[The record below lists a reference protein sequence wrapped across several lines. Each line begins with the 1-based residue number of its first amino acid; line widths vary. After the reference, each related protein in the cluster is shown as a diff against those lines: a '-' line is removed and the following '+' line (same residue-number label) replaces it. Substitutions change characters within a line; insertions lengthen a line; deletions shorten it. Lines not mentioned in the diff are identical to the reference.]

1 VGTSC
6 GTGCKRRMR
15 GRSLQWL
22 VLLAVIATS
31 CTAAPDISG
40 PAVRT
45 STAPSV
51 ARLAGP
57 PPLLRPG
64 GQVRFVTT
72 VSNEVRA
79 EDAATSVVR
88 WTLPTPVLASG
99 SSLYWRVLP
108 SDDGL
113 SVYVQAVLDGR
124 SPTYL
129 GTRRIDART
138 GVELASDIKF
148 EVYWY
153 ENVVLWTALTYD
165 GRLQMAIE
173 RALAAGGGYRLRT
186 FDPLTLKMLTDVPQP
201 APPALS
207 STPSSGVVL
216 REASRGA
223 RTRGSS
229 GTP

>member
-1 VGTSC
+1 
-6 GTGCKRRMR
+6 MR
-15 GRSLQWL
+15 GRSFQWL
-22 VLLAVIATS
+22 VLLAVIVTS

-57 PPLLRPG
+57 PPLLGPG

-79 EDAATSVVR
+79 EDAATSAVR

-99 SSLYWRVLP
+99 SALHWRLLP
-108 SDDGL
+108 SDDAL

-148 EVYWY
+148 ESIGTKTSFSGLHSRMTAVCKWPS
-153 ENVVLWTALTYD
+153 NVLLPQVAVT
-165 GRLQMAIE
+165 GC
-173 RALAAGGGYRLRT
+173 G
-186 FDPLTLKMLTDVPQP
+186 PLT
-201 APPALS
+201 
-207 STPSSGVVL
+207 
-216 REASRGA
+216 R
-223 RTRGSS
+223 
-229 GTP
+229 